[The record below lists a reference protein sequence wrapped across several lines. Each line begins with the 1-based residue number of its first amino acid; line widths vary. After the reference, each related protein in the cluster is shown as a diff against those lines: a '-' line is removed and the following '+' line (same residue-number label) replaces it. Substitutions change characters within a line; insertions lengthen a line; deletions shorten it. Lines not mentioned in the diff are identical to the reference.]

1 MNSSVYAINNIKNNN
16 LNLNLLNLKRCDKS
30 IRIKQNPL
38 FNLSIKK
45 NITKPQNTIKMHNLF
60 ESRTPISFNSSN
72 VEQLKKIAERQRQL
86 HNSYLMRQLDLCKLK
101 QMEKQRKQIEKRR
114 QLNLKKLQE
123 EKREKIRKL
132 LNNLF
137 TDDKIDELNNIIEK
151 QKYEKEQKSLPNI
164 ILQIKT
170 EFYNRC
176 MNEDWLNGV
185 KDISFYDKNE
195 QDETNNSD
203 V

>member
-1 MNSSVYAINNIKNNN
+1 
-16 LNLNLLNLKRCDKS
+16 
-30 IRIKQNPL
+30 
-38 FNLSIKK
+38 
-45 NITKPQNTIKMHNLF
+45 
-60 ESRTPISFNSSN
+60 
-72 VEQLKKIAERQRQL
+72 
-86 HNSYLMRQLDLCKLK
+86 
-101 QMEKQRKQIEKRR
+101 MEKQRKQIEKRR

-137 TDDKIDELNNIIEK
+137 TDDEIDELNNIIEQQNYEIDELNNIIEK
-151 QKYEKEQKSLPNI
+151 QKYEKEQKTVPNI

-170 EFYNRC
+170 DFYNRC

-195 QDETNNSD
+195 QDEKNEKND
-203 V
+203 NGIL